1 MVKSTQC
8 VFSTVPELQ
17 TEEQYFSAFSQLR
30 WPVHHRCLDTLKT
43 DDLFPPQSPNHKPN
57 MPKRCEQGCTFCF
70 VVHVGNIDASQAC
83 NQSSLPHP
91 ALSTDEDLVVDCVHS

>member
-43 DDLFPPQSPNHKPN
+43 DDLFPLQSPNHKPN
-57 MPKRCEQGCTFCF
+57 MPYWCEQGCTFCF
-70 VVHVGNIDASQAC
+70 IVHVGNIDARQAC
-83 NQSSLPHP
+83 SQSSLPHP
-91 ALSTDEDLVVDCVHS
+91 ALSTDEDLVVNCVHS